1 MAKVEQKF
9 HPNGDPILE
18 FPKLLYLASGDRVV
32 VNNEKEE
39 TEALK
44 DEPAKEEV
52 KETTS
57 SKGWKK

>member
-1 MAKVEQKF
+1 MAKATEKF

-39 TEALK
+39 AEALK
-44 DEPAKEEV
+44 DEPVKEEKEEV
-52 KETTS
+52 
-57 SKGWKK
+57 SKDPKKKW